1 MVADTVLASVRCVVL
16 AAAVAV
22 LPARAGAEAAEVAD
36 AAEVEFCFNYGCSS
50 RAGVSFAAGALAAL
64 SRTFGS
70 VEDAAAERDAIAGA
84 VAGLYRLGAMQ
95 IPIAADRAGNYLDAD
110 AEGRMD
116 CIDHSTT
123 TTRLLSLLQRR
134 GWLRFHVV
142 SEPSRRTRLIFQHF
156 AAVIEEV
163 APPVLAPQ
171 PVPDHV
177 PVLLALCDCADVLD
191 DVAEPAA
198 AAAADAGARY
208 VVDSWFVDHGEP
220 AVILPLAD
228 WMRGEGPNVH

>member
-1 MVADTVLASVRCVVL
+1 MRVLLRSVVL
-16 AAAVAV
+16 AGTVAAV
-22 LPARAGAEAAEVAD
+22 PARAGVA
-36 AAEVEFCFNYGCSS
+36 VEFCYNYGCAT
-50 RAGVSFAAGALAAL
+50 RTEVHLAVDALAPLRAAFD
-64 SRTFGS
+64 R
-70 VEDAAAERDAIAGA
+70 VDNAAAERDAIANA
-84 VAGLYRLGAMQ
+84 VAVLYRLGAAHT
-95 IPIAADRAGNYLDAD
+95 PIAADRAGNFLDGG

-123 TTRLLSLLQRR
+123 TTQLLALMDAR
-134 GWLRFHVV
+134 GWLRFHAVR
-142 SEPSRRTRLIFQHF
+142 EPSRRARVIFQHF

-163 APPVLAPQ
+163 PPRAPPRRAAR

-177 PVLLALCDCADVLD
+177 PVLLALCDCADVLEELRE
-191 DVAEPAA
+191 AAPAP
-198 AAAADAGARY
+198 ADAGARY